1 MSGAGYMHDFT
12 FECALIQNLLLLN
25 AGRVKGGWEAAF
37 GPLKP
42 QQKAAGDRKQPA
54 QGEAEALPRVQDLWD
69 APSHALPAP
78 SVLVGAS
85 LEALLAGVS

>member
-1 MSGAGYMHDFT
+1 MSGACYMHSFT
-12 FECALIQNLLLLN
+12 FECTLKESVLVLN
-25 AGRVKGGWEAAF
+25 TGPVKGGWEAAF

-42 QQKAAGDRKQPA
+42 QQKAARNRKQPA
-54 QGEAEALPRVQDLWD
+54 QGEAEALPRVEDLWD

-78 SVLVGAS
+78 SVLVGTS